1 MFPHLET
8 SEPALALSGQRACPF
23 EHPSASQAR
32 KGIVQDTLHVYPF
45 CSCSPRF
52 SPGRLHRWKTQSFPP
67 HLRHHRGHAP
77 HQLCRALRGHGRHL
91 PAPRAAPRAEAIND
105 ISGDVVTL
113 FRCLAEHY
121 PYLIDMLRFRVASR
135 AEFERLLAQPPER
148 LTDLQR
154 AVRFLYVQRL
164 AFGGRVSGRTF
175 GVDASSP
182 ARFDVGKLE
191 PMLAEIHERLQSV
204 VIERLPYAE
213 FIRRYDRAGALFYLD
228 PPYWACERD
237 YGPDVF
243 TREDFAALAS
253 QLATIKGKFL
263 VSLNDTQGV
272 RNLRPLPS
280 PPSPRPTPLAPSPA
294 RPENCSSATSRSP
307 ETITEAVTH
316 APGNGR
322 VESV

>member
-1 MFPHLET
+1 MSTPFVLVRPVSPPAGYIGGKRNLSRRICAIIEATPHT
-8 SEPALALSGQRACPF
+8 SYAEPFVGMGGIFLRRA
-23 EHPSASQAR
+23 R
-32 KGIVQDTLHVYPF
+32 
-45 CSCSPRF
+45 R
-52 SPGRLHRWKTQSFPP
+52 
-67 HLRHHRGHAP
+67 
-77 HQLCRALRGHGRHL
+77 
-91 PAPRAAPRAEAIND
+91 RAEAIND

-272 RNLRPLPS
+272 RETFAPFNLTPITTTYTVGAKSRPARELLISNFPLP
-280 PPSPRPTPLAPSPA
+280 
-294 RPENCSSATSRSP
+294 
-307 ETITEAVTH
+307 
-316 APGNGR
+316 GNDN
-322 VESV
+322 